1 MLDKPKFKSCFQV
14 EVIEEG
20 VFLLSERDY
29 FVLEGHL
36 YRLIAPLIDS
46 HHTVDDIIECLEGQA
61 SDTEIYY
68 ALMLMEKKG
77 YIIETDDSMPS
88 EVAAFWDSFNV
99 NSKETATRLQ
109 TTPVAVT
116 AFVPSEQF
124 ISSLELLN
132 VRVEEESNIRVV
144 LTDDYLRDELDAF
157 NQNALQLK
165 STWMLVKPVGTIL
178 WIGPMFQPG
187 KTGCWECLAQRL
199 RINRPVETFIQKQKG
214 ISTSFSTS
222 LSILPSTFKTG
233 VNLAATE
240 LAKWIVRG
248 ENQQLEG
255 NLITLDTLSLEMQ
268 SHRLVR
274 RPQCPCCGKP
284 EDGLNKEPLPIIL
297 ESRKTTF
304 KADGGHRCFSP
315 EETFK
320 KYEHHISPITGVV
333 RSLKRISDDQN
344 PLRHSYSAGHNLA
357 SMSDSLYFLRK
368 TLRSRSG
375 GKGKTDIQSKVSGL
389 CEAIERYSGVF
400 QGNEI
405 RKKGSKTKMGAAA
418 IHPND
423 CMNFSDEQYKTRQEW
438 NAKCAANK
446 RVPEPFDEGL
456 EIEWTPLWSLTNQ
469 DFKYLPTAYCYYG
482 YPILGK
488 PFCWANSNGN
498 AAGNT
503 IEEAI
508 LQGFMELVER
518 DSVAL
523 WWYNRIKMPEVN
535 LDSFDEPYFQALKNY
550 YQTIHRDLWVLD
562 LTSDLNIPT
571 FAAISRRTDKQ
582 IEDIIFGF
590 GAHFDPRLGIL
601 RAMTEANQILDGFLA
616 VAPDGSTRYL
626 DSDEPTRDWWTT
638 ARLENQSYLA
648 PDESA
653 APRVSSGYSQL
664 CSDDL
669 RDDVI
674 TCANIVEKNGMEMLV
689 LDQTRPD
696 LELNVVKVVVPGMRH
711 FWKRLG
717 PGRLYDVPPRLGW
730 LPEPLKENQL
740 NPLSMFF

>member
-1 MLDKPKFKSCFQV
+1 
-14 EVIEEG
+14 
-20 VFLLSERDY
+20 
-29 FVLEGHL
+29 
-36 YRLIAPLIDS
+36 
-46 HHTVDDIIECLEGQA
+46 
-61 SDTEIYY
+61 
-68 ALMLMEKKG
+68 
-77 YIIETDDSMPS
+77 
-88 EVAAFWDSFNV
+88 
-99 NSKETATRLQ
+99 
-109 TTPVAVT
+109 
-116 AFVPSEQF
+116 
-124 ISSLELLN
+124 
-132 VRVEEESNIRVV
+132 
-144 LTDDYLRDELDAF
+144 
-157 NQNALQLK
+157 
-165 STWMLVKPVGTIL
+165 
-178 WIGPMFQPG
+178 
-187 KTGCWECLAQRL
+187 
-199 RINRPVETFIQKQKG
+199 
-214 ISTSFSTS
+214 
-222 LSILPSTFKTG
+222 
-233 VNLAATE
+233 
-240 LAKWIVRG
+240 
-248 ENQQLEG
+248 
-255 NLITLDTLSLEMQ
+255 
-268 SHRLVR
+268 
-274 RPQCPCCGKP
+274 
-284 EDGLNKEPLPIIL
+284 
-297 ESRKTTF
+297 
-304 KADGGHRCFSP
+304 
-315 EETFK
+315 
-320 KYEHHISPITGVV
+320 
-333 RSLKRISDDQN
+333 
-344 PLRHSYSAGHNLA
+344 
-357 SMSDSLYFLRK
+357 
-368 TLRSRSG
+368 
-375 GKGKTDIQSKVSGL
+375 
-389 CEAIERYSGVF
+389 
-400 QGNEI
+400 
-405 RKKGSKTKMGAAA
+405 MGAAA

-653 APRVSSGYSQL
+653 APRVSSDYSQL